1 MQMKEF
7 LGNIKSKFK
16 NRKRRNGLSVKT
28 RLILLCSIFGA
39 FLLFFFLRYI
49 PGYAEGYTK
58 TISRYFQVVNGTIFS
73 WIPFSIFEIIVIAI
87 VIGVIT
93 WIVLFIID
101 TVKHG
106 IKKSYVRI
114 INLGIIL
121 CSCLLLYS
129 ITVAPN
135 YKRYPV
141 DIPVE
146 TELIE
151 DTNEYYAI
159 GKYYQND
166 FNNLANEFEFNDDG
180 SMVRP
185 CSYNEIYDVLKEEY
199 EKLDSDY
206 FLSYSS
212 TPKPMYL
219 LSWLYSQLQITGVTF
234 PITNEANFNI
244 DAPTS
249 DMPFTIA
256 HEMAHTKGVMREED
270 ANLVAAYICLNSDNS
285 YLRYSGYLT
294 TYFSLYS
301 LVQATNNEDMYKDFC
316 NSLNPKIIKDVNYIN
331 NYWKSHD
338 LLGSISKFFND
349 IYLMLSQSQTTE
361 AYVDHEDTSSHQ
373 EGEKTIYKINSYSPY
388 QGLLIKY
395 YLTKK

>member
-1 MQMKEF
+1 MKLVVG
-7 LGNIKSKFK
+7 LGNPDLKYK
-16 NRKRRNGLSVKT
+16 NTRHNVGFMALDAILKDLNLDIQANSMNGD
-28 RLILLCSIFGA
+28 
-39 FLLFFFLRYI
+39 Y
-49 PGYAEGYTK
+49 
-58 TISRYFQVVNGTIFS
+58 VVS
-73 WIPFSIFEIIVIAI
+73 
-87 VIGVIT
+87 
-93 WIVLFIID
+93 
-101 TVKHG
+101 
-106 IKKSYVRI
+106 I
-114 INLGIIL
+114 INNEKVSL
-121 CSCLLLYS
+121 CFFGDS
-129 ITVAPN
+129 IT
-135 YKRYPV
+135 
-141 DIPVE
+141 E
-146 TELIE
+146 
-151 DTNEYYAI
+151 
-159 GKYYQND
+159 GC
-166 FNNLANEFEFNDDG
+166 FEFNDDG

-185 CSYNEIYDVLKEEY
+185 CSYNEIYDALKEEY
-199 EKLDSDY
+199 QKLDSDY

-388 QGLLIKY
+388 QGLLINY